1 MIIPTPTLVPVSYT
15 HLDVFID
22 GTGDGDLGA
31 LSGATI
37 EKGNENN
44 VMQPPTLM
52 FNLGGVNFEEFCD
65 FIEQHPEELPYDV
78 LDNIAQGYNADF
90 FRKTK
95 SFIFLGMHHLLE
107 ELRKKG
113 ECPVDRETV
122 IFIRQPMPGQVA
134 VNLSLIHILSGAL
147 ASHSSGFR
155 Q

>member
-1 MIIPTPTLVPVSYT
+1 
-15 HLDVFID
+15 
-22 GTGDGDLGA
+22 
-31 LSGATI
+31 
-37 EKGNENN
+37 
-44 VMQPPTLM
+44 MQPPTLM

-95 SFIFLGMHHLLE
+95 VYFLGMHHLLE

-122 IFIRQPMPGQVA
+122 I
-134 VNLSLIHILSGAL
+134 LSVSLC
-147 ASHSSGFR
+147 R
-155 Q
+155 DR